1 MSGIDPASLA
11 MFRDS
16 IGSVGGTRE
25 SVAPAAD
32 LEQGGADFGTTLAEM
47 VKETVASDSAAHK
60 AVENFAQGKQM
71 DLHDTMMTMEKG
83 DISLKFMVNVRNKVV
98 DAYKEIMRMGG

>member
-1 MSGIDPASLA
+1 

-16 IGSVGGTRE
+16 IGSVGGQRE
-25 SVAPAAD
+25 SIAPAAD
-32 LEQGGADFGTTLAEM
+32 LEKGGADFGTTLADM
-47 VKETVASDSAAHK
+47 VKDTLVAEAK
-60 AVENFAQGKQM
+60 ADQAVGDFAQGKQM
-71 DLHDTMMTMEKG
+71 DLHDTLMTMEKG